1 MTQPAD
7 QIRYL
12 WQKMPT
18 DAFAI
23 SADEMRARAQ
33 KFQTRIRIRNF
44 IEYVAFVI
52 VLFFFSWAAWE
63 AATWQG
69 KAAAILMIVCC
80 RVAVWNLHR
89 RGRAIAT
96 PPDLAAGALIDF
108 QRTQLARQR
117 DALVTVWRWYFLP
130 FIPGIA
136 FFCIVAWMGVLGN
149 GVPIE
154 RAQRGVIVVLVLF
167 AIVFTIGILLNLLAA
182 AHLQRRIED
191 LDRYTEKK

>member
-18 DAFAI
+18 DTFAI
-23 SADEMRARAQ
+23 SANEMRARAQ

-44 IEYVAFVI
+44 IEYGAFVI
-52 VLFFFSWAAWE
+52 VLIFFSWAAWE
-63 AATWQG
+63 ATTWQG
-69 KAAAILMIVCC
+69 KTAAVLMIVCC
-80 RVAVWNLHR
+80 GVAVWNLHR

-96 PPDLAAGALIDF
+96 PPALAAGALIDF
-108 QRTQLARQR
+108 QRAELARQR

-130 FIPGIA
+130 FVPGIA

-149 GVPIE
+149 GVAIE

-167 AIVFTIGILLNLLAA
+167 AVVFTIGILLNLLAA

-191 LDRYTEKK
+191 LDRYTEKN